1 MQIDI
6 PRRGIMKKS
15 FTRGLTAAAA
25 LTGAAVM
32 GLSGLGVGD
41 AHANGKVTKVLVD
54 GTPVTIE
61 VTGEHVDI
69 QRPTNLSPVS
79 REAWGSGKVKVT
91 VGGKAKGGS
100 VKVGYEVGC
109 QVNFG
114 GELGVGDPGA
124 GISVAP
130 DTSGGLT
137 PTTSG
142 TLPAPSA
149 TATLG
154 PGGVTQVWLIGN
166 MGITSSNISNTQ
178 DSNYAVSGYT
188 FSGNTGS
195 FAYSQEGF
203 RVNNC
208 AGYAAARTIVQVSVK
223 TDSVKGIVNYTGKQ
237 FSLG

>member
-1 MQIDI
+1 
-6 PRRGIMKKS
+6 MKKS

-61 VTGEHVDI
+61 LTGEHVDI
-69 QRPTNLSPVS
+69 QRSTNLSPVS
-79 REAWGSGKVKVT
+79 REAWGSGRVKVT

-114 GELGVGDPGA
+114 GDVNFGNDKDGYPG
-124 GISVAP
+124 GGFSVAP
-130 DTSGGLT
+130 STSGGLSES
-137 PTTSG
+137 TSG
-142 TLPAPSA
+142 TLPLPQA

-178 DSNYAVSGYT
+178 DSNYGINGYT

-195 FAYSQEGF
+195 FVYSQEGF

>member
-1 MQIDI
+1 
-6 PRRGIMKKS
+6 MKKS
-15 FTRGLTAAAA
+15 LTRGLTAAAA

-32 GLSGLGVGD
+32 GLSGLGAGD
-41 AHANGKVTKVLVD
+41 AHANGKVTKILVD

-61 VTGEHVDI
+61 LTGEHVDI
-69 QRPTNLSPVS
+69 QRSTNLSPVS
-79 REAWGSGKVKVT
+79 REGWGSGKVKVT
-91 VGGKAKGGS
+91 VGGKAQGGS

-114 GELGVGDPGA
+114 GDINFGNDDDGYPGA
-124 GISVAP
+124 GVTVTPSSSGPSVTRSGKAP
-130 DTSGGLT
+130 
-137 PTTSG
+137 
-142 TLPAPSA
+142 LPQA

-166 MGITSSNISNTQ
+166 MGITSSNITNTQ
-178 DSNYAVSGYT
+178 DSNYAINGYT

-195 FAYSQEGF
+195 FVYSQEGF
-203 RVNNC
+203 RINNC

-223 TDSVKGIVNYTGKQ
+223 TDSVKGVVNYTGKQ